1 MAEGMYLTRDGQVEF
16 KPEYLSRNLEE
27 VLGFNSYTLF
37 QSQQEEQEIRASMTQ
52 FQIEELIMDREQ
64 KRNQLREKMYLRMKA
79 L

>member
-16 KPEYLSRNLEE
+16 KSEYLSRKLEE
-27 VLGFNSYTLF
+27 ILGFNSYTLF
-37 QSQQEEQEIRASMTQ
+37 QSQQEEQEIRASMNQ

>member
-16 KPEYLSRNLEE
+16 KPEYLSRKLEE
-27 VLGFNSYTLF
+27 ILGFNSYTLF
-37 QSQQEEQEIRASMTQ
+37 QSQQEEQEIRASMNQ

>member
-1 MAEGMYLTRDGQVEF
+1 MADGMYLTRDGQVEF
-16 KPEYLSRNLEE
+16 KPEYLSRKLEE

-37 QSQQEEQEIRASMTQ
+37 ESQQEEQEIRASMNQ

-79 L
+79 F